1 MIESADK
8 LAALGDKIDALTR
21 FNAYFTHANS
31 YYAAI
36 SDPAAGPTWSKDAAQ
51 AKAAQDAAA
60 SALQILADVKKPEN
74 VTDAVWTEQVTKFQL
89 SLSGIAP
96 QPAMHA
102 KHWSRALPYYK
113 EVLAL

>member
-36 SDPAAGPTWSKDAAQ
+36 SDPAAGPTWPKDAAQ

-60 SALQILADVKKPEN
+60 SALKTLAAVKNPEHG
-74 VTDAVWTEQVTKFQL
+74 TAALRHAPDSYLHL
-89 SLSGIAP
+89 SSHHLPPPAP
-96 QPAMHA
+96 
-102 KHWSRALPYYK
+102 L
-113 EVLAL
+113 